1 MMMREMRHQNEHTYT
16 TDQSLNL
23 RMSVVSS
30 PAKIGNLTDKK
41 KKELPKKEKIDPSKD
56 FMAKNLEKLA

>member
-1 MMMREMRHQNEHTYT
+1 MMMREMRQQNEQVYT

-23 RMSVVSS
+23 RMSVVSQPLKS
-30 PAKIGNLTDKK
+30 LTDKK
-41 KKELPKKEKIDPSKD
+41 KKEVPKKEKIDPSKD